1 MKGAT
6 GSVVRY
12 RRNLVPSATFFFT
25 VALADR
31 RSTGLIDHI
40 STLRLA
46 FRKARSERPFGIDA
60 IVILPDHLHAIFTLP
75 ESDAD
80 FAHRWRRIKTVFTQG
95 VLCAGEAL
103 GRRDGQAA
111 AYGKGASGSTPSA
124 TTPTSASMSI
134 TVTTTRPGMDWR
146 RARQIG
152 RARRCPASFAKVS
165 SRRIGMAPPSPAMS
179 VANRGKAPR
188 LRPA

>member
-1 MKGAT
+1 M
-6 GSVVRY
+6 VRY

-60 IVILPDHLHAIFTLP
+60 IVILPHHLHAIFTLP

-111 AYGKGASGSTPSA
+111 AYGKGASGSAPSA
-124 TTPTSASMSI
+124 TTPTSASTSI
-134 TVTTTRPGMDWR
+134 IFTTTRPSMDWR
-146 RARQIG
+146 RARRTG
-152 RARRCPASFAKVS
+152 RIRRAELGGA
-165 SRRIGMAPPSPAMS
+165 A
-179 VANRGKAPR
+179 VAGGERGEPK
-188 LRPA
+188 RPAAPSARLAALR